1 MAYLTI
7 EQEIQR
13 QSKLLENFDDPMERY
28 QLIIDFGDKLPELND
43 EFRIDEN
50 RVLGCQ
56 SNLWMKNFGTE
67 QLELRA
73 YSEAFIVRGLAQ
85 MVLEIYNGK
94 TKDEILATDPNILE
108 NLGIAG
114 LLTPGRQNGIG
125 NLIKKVYEY
134 AGQ

>member
-7 EQEIQR
+7 KQEIHKL
-13 QSKLLENFDDPMERY
+13 SKLLEDFDDPMERY
-28 QLIIDFGDKLPELND
+28 QLIIDFGDKLPELTD

-50 RVLGCQ
+50 KVIGCQ
-56 SNLWMKNFGTE
+56 SNLWIKDFGTDK
-67 QLELRA
+67 LELRA

-85 MVLEIYNGK
+85 IILQIYNGK
-94 TKDEILATDPNILE
+94 TRLEVQSTDIDVLE
-108 NLGIAG
+108 SLGIAG

-134 AGQ
+134 AE

>member
-1 MAYLTI
+1 
-7 EQEIQR
+7 
-13 QSKLLENFDDPMERY
+13 
-28 QLIIDFGDKLPELND
+28 
-43 EFRIDEN
+43 
-50 RVLGCQ
+50 
-56 SNLWMKNFGTE
+56 
-67 QLELRA
+67 
-73 YSEAFIVRGLAQ
+73 
-85 MVLEIYNGK
+85 MVLQIYNGK